1 MKKILVTGA
10 SGQLGSEIRF
20 LSGGYSQYA
29 FTYTDSAELD
39 ITDAAAVQKEAR
51 ENSYYAIINCAA
63 YTAVDKAET
72 DKDRAY
78 MINATGAAHLARVAA
93 ATDAKFVHV
102 STDFIFDG
110 THSQPIVEG
119 DQPNPLSV
127 YGASKLQGELEVLQA
142 NPDTLL
148 IRTSWVYSSYGAN
161 FVKTILRLCRERDSL
176 NVIFDQV
183 GTPTYA
189 RDLAAFI
196 LSELETAVD
205 QKIGGVFN
213 YSNEGV
219 ASWYDFAIAV
229 RDIAG
234 LKTKISPIETSQY
247 PTPATRPKYSVLN
260 KGKVKKSFGI
270 EIPYWRDSLMSAMSI
285 ILKEQGQK

>member
-39 ITDAAAVQKEAR
+39 ITDRAAVQKAAQ
-51 ENSYYAIINCAA
+51 ENGYYAIINCAA

-72 DKDRAY
+72 DKEKAY
-78 MINATGAAHLARVAA
+78 LINATGAANLAAAAA
-93 ATDAKFVHV
+93 ATGAKFVHV

-110 THSQPIVEG
+110 THSQPILED

-127 YGASKLQGELEVLQA
+127 YGASKLEGEVQVLKA

-176 NVIFDQV
+176 NVIFDQI

-196 LSELETAVD
+196 LSALDTATE
-205 QKIGGVFN
+205 QKISGVFHF
-213 YSNEGV
+213 SNEGV
-219 ASWYDFAIAV
+219 ASWYDFAIAI
-229 RDIAG
+229 RDMAG
-234 LKTKISPIETSQY
+234 FKTKIAPIETSQY
-247 PTPATRPKYSVLN
+247 PTPAVRPKYSVLN
-260 KGKVKKSFGI
+260 KGKIKKAFGV
-270 EIPYWRDSLMSAMSI
+270 EIPYWRASLQSAMEI
-285 ILKEQGQK
+285 ILKEQA

>member
-39 ITDAAAVQKEAR
+39 ITDRAAVQKQAQ
-51 ENSYYAIINCAA
+51 ENGYYAIINCAA

-72 DKDRAY
+72 DKEKAY
-78 MINATGAAHLARVAA
+78 LINATGAANLAAAAA
-93 ATDAKFVHV
+93 ATGAKFVHV

-110 THSQPIVEG
+110 THSQPILED

-127 YGASKLQGELEVLQA
+127 YGASKLEGEVQVLKA

-176 NVIFDQV
+176 NVIFDQI

-196 LSELETAVD
+196 LSALDTATE
-205 QKIGGVFN
+205 QKIGGVFH

-219 ASWYDFAIAV
+219 ASWYDFAIAI

-247 PTPATRPKYSVLN
+247 PTPAVRPKYSVLN
-260 KGKVKKSFGI
+260 KGKIKKAFGI
-270 EIPYWRDSLMSAMSI
+270 VIPYWRASLQNAMEI
-285 ILKEQGQK
+285 ILKEQA